1 MELSNQQLKY
11 VNSVLEHA
19 SDLGIDTTKTDYSRA
34 ELRQVSMRMKGKVW
48 IPNWI
53 THDLSRRVSRGVFSI
68 PEIPELSMLL
78 DETPEIVDDLSEIG
92 NEVVVDDMPEEEE
105 EQVSIP
111 VMTSNAIPTITSEDM
126 IAMSNL

>member
-105 EQVSIP
+105 QVSIP